1 MERNANAKAQAEP
14 KVTVPPDANAEQA
27 DAPKTD
33 ESRRSKNARLGKQ
46 VHEASSG
53 IEVFGDSV
61 AIAPGFA
68 NPCPCK
74 EFQRGRTSIHWVL
87 DPRVR
92 GATQLRSDPTIGLL
106 MDLSCTD
113 AMAFLTYL
121 DATI

>member
-27 DAPKTD
+27 DPPKTD

-61 AIAPGFA
+61 AIAPAFA
-68 NPCPCK
+68 NPRVCK
-74 EFQRGRTSIHWVL
+74 YFNVRTSIHWVL

-106 MDLSCTD
+106 MDLSCID
-113 AMAFLTYL
+113 AMAFSTYL

>member
-53 IEVFGDSV
+53 IQVFGDSV
-61 AIAPGFA
+61 AIAPAFA
-68 NPCPCK
+68 NPRACK
-74 EFQRGRTSIHWVL
+74 YFNV
-87 DPRVR
+87 
-92 GATQLRSDPTIGLL
+92 GALLFTGFLIQGFGTAYSWILAYGLF
-106 MDLSCTD
+106 DLFGCHN
-113 AMAFLTYL
+113 LTL
-121 DATI
+121 NRR

>member
-61 AIAPGFA
+61 AIAPAFA
-68 NPCPCK
+68 NPRVCK
-74 EFQRGRTSIHWVL
+74 YFNVGWVL

-92 GATQLRSDPTIGLL
+92 NGLL
-106 MDLSCTD
+106 MDLSRID
-113 AMAFLTYL
+113 AMAFSTYL